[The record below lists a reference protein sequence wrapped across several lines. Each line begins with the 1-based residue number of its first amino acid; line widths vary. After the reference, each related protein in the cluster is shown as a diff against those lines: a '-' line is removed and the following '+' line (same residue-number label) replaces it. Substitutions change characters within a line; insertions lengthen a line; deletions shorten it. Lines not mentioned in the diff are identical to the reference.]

1 LSTAAAFADEIVAA
15 LRSVRHRQSRG
26 LGAAALSRVE
36 PESNRKDGYAMPGL
50 KVTPDQLSAMG
61 GSVARV
67 STDIRGAQQSLKG
80 QLAPLFGAD
89 WSGAAAAQFTALYE
103 QFDQHAKG
111 LSDALDGIGQLL
123 GRAGAS
129 YAEVEQQIAASFR

>member
-1 LSTAAAFADEIVAA
+1 
-15 LRSVRHRQSRG
+15 
-26 LGAAALSRVE
+26 
-36 PESNRKDGYAMPGL
+36 MPGL
-50 KVTPDQLSAMG
+50 KVTPDQLSVMG

-67 STDIRGAQQSLKG
+67 SADIRGAQQSLKG

-103 QFDQHAKG
+103 QFDQHARG
-111 LSDALDGIGQLL
+111 MSDALDGIGQLL

>member
-1 LSTAAAFADEIVAA
+1 MNVS
-15 LRSVRHRQSRG
+15 
-26 LGAAALSRVE
+26 
-36 PESNRKDGYAMPGL
+36 GL
-50 KVTPDQLSAMG
+50 KVTPGQLSALS

-67 STDIRGAQQSLKG
+67 SAEVRGEHQHLKG

-89 WSGAAAAQFTALYE
+89 WSGSAAAQFTGLYE

-111 LSDALDGIGQLL
+111 MSDALDAIGQLL

>member
-1 LSTAAAFADEIVAA
+1 
-15 LRSVRHRQSRG
+15 
-26 LGAAALSRVE
+26 
-36 PESNRKDGYAMPGL
+36 MPGL

-123 GRAGAS
+123 GRAGAT